1 MVRQVTLGLFP
12 SDGPL
17 GNNRL
22 PLRILFPKLDPVPKF
37 HRQKFYGHC
46 NRRSGRLSPFR
57 SAPRLR
63 EAPPKIPNL
72 IFLSGDFHVHQ
83 SLQGPFLFVFLHLC
97 RRPPLPHSAPGRPSL
112 SLRLSVVV
120 AGLQTGQRDGREP
133 PCHPEGSEG
142 SAFRRC
148 ISAKPSC
155 KPCPSPSTSTP
166 ATPIPGAKP
175 SASPTNSPPITWSL
189 IP

>member
-46 NRRSGRLSPFR
+46 NRRSGRLSPFS

-63 EAPPKIPNL
+63 EVPQKIPNL

-83 SLQGPFLFVFLHLC
+83 SLQGPFLVVFVPLC
-97 RRPPLPHSAPGRPSL
+97 RWPPVRRVIPSL
-112 SLRLSVVV
+112 PGAVR
-120 AGLQTGQRDGREP
+120 R
-133 PCHPEGSEG
+133 SEG
-142 SAFRRC
+142 PAFRCCSGGSSDPPARWPR
-148 ISAKPSC
+148 A
-155 KPCPSPSTSTP
+155 PCVF
-166 ATPIPGAKP
+166 P
-175 SASPTNSPPITWSL
+175 SAAIADSGL
-189 IP
+189 VGRDLLFAV